1 MYDIS
6 VSHLSTQ
13 MIERTTSIQIEIN
26 NLEMMV
32 HIGVGEQERSVAQ
45 PIRFDVVL
53 TLETSLETS
62 LESRND
68 PLDELSSSVDYV
80 AVLEIVDD
88 LVGTGPKRKLLE
100 TLANDIARRC
110 LALPKVERVEVA
122 VTKLLPPVPFE
133 LQSVSARLK
142 LVKLPNE

>member
-6 VSHLSTQ
+6 VSHLSAQ
-13 MIERTTSIQIEIN
+13 MTERTTSIQIEIN
-26 NLEMMV
+26 DLEMMV
-32 HIGVGEQERSVAQ
+32 HIGVGEQERSEAQ

-53 TLETSLETS
+53 TLETSLEN
-62 LESRND
+62 RND

-80 AVLEIVDD
+80 AVLEIVDE

-133 LQSVSARLK
+133 LRSVSARLK
-142 LVKLPNE
+142 LAKLPDE

>member
-1 MYDIS
+1 M
-6 VSHLSTQ
+6 T
-13 MIERTTSIQIEIN
+13 ERTTSIQIEIN
-26 NLEMMV
+26 DLEMMV
-32 HIGVGEQERSVAQ
+32 HIGVGEQERSEAQ

-53 TLETSLETS
+53 TLETSLEN
-62 LESRND
+62 RND

-80 AVLEIVDD
+80 AVLEIVDE

-133 LQSVSARLK
+133 LRSVSARLK
-142 LVKLPNE
+142 LAKLPDE